1 MYSILC
7 EESPQSHVSIITR
20 TDLLP
25 DQLWIVL
32 MKSLNFVYACQEVDI
47 NDVVRLAREREEEK
61 AFFLI
66 SSDRSSLSYHQRST
80 LVVLIRKILNPTQL
94 ECCVNLRQNDLQCTI

>member
-20 TDLLP
+20 TGLLP

-66 SSDRSSLSYHQRST
+66 SSDNLNYH
-80 LVVLIRKILNPTQL
+80 
-94 ECCVNLRQNDLQCTI
+94 